1 MQIFRSLTNRIFL
14 ATTLMA
20 LLSIGLAVLVV
31 NAAVVRQAEDE
42 LARGLEYAAS
52 LVEQDRDLLIE
63 QLTRDAQLVADLPK
77 LKAAVGVD
85 HPPTLHPI
93 AADYQDRL
101 DSDLFVVT
109 NASGAVLAERGTSR
123 PSRDGST
130 SCRRCRPR

>member
-31 NAAVVRQAEDE
+31 NVAVTRQAEDE
-42 LARGLEYAAS
+42 LLRGLEYAAS

-85 HPPTLHPI
+85 HPPTLQPI
-93 AADYQDRL
+93 AEDYQH
-101 DSDLFVVT
+101 
-109 NASGAVLAERGTSR
+109 
-123 PSRDGST
+123 RD
-130 SCRRCRPR
+130 